1 MVFNVPVGVTDN
13 HMSTINYNLLKV
25 KAWNVVCDCYQVLT
39 I

>member
-1 MVFNVPVGVTDN
+1 MVSDVPVGVTDD

-25 KAWNVVCDCYQVLT
+25 KAWNVVCDCYHVLA